1 MRIAFLTNNWFPPR
15 EGIARHIHEIARRL
29 ARRGHEPLIVAP
41 GRPRDGFQR
50 GEHCGIPL
58 LRYPYLRLR
67 PFHHRLARR
76 HLQGWL
82 DQGADGADMIHCHLP
97 LLPPLR
103 TDLPRMVTFH
113 SPLLTDTAAIP
124 EPGMVVRL
132 IKANARLVSVEY
144 EQSHIDAADRLI
156 AVSQGVAS
164 ELRRNYRVG
173 RREIEVVTNGVD
185 TRFFP
190 LVASRRRGRG
200 LLYVGRL
207 SYRKGLSRLLHALR
221 LLDDPRARLDI
232 VGEGPLSK
240 DLMALA
246 RRLGVE
252 ERVRFLGF
260 LDRNQLREL
269 LKRVGCLVNPA
280 DYESGPLTVLEALA
294 CGTPVVSTATGLA
307 AEMGDAPPL
316 RIAEAT
322 PAGLAQAITETLEQP
337 GRTHDLVLAGRELME
352 RRFDWEVVTDRL
364 LETYLGG
371 ERRAA

>member
-1 MRIAFLTNNWFPPR
+1 M
-15 EGIARHIHEIARRL
+15 
-29 ARRGHEPLIVAP
+29 
-41 GRPRDGFQR
+41 
-50 GEHCGIPL
+50 
-58 LRYPYLRLR
+58 
-67 PFHHRLARR
+67 
-76 HLQGWL
+76 
-82 DQGADGADMIHCHLP
+82 
-97 LLPPLR
+97 
-103 TDLPRMVTFH
+103 
-113 SPLLTDTAAIP
+113 
-124 EPGMVVRL
+124 
-132 IKANARLVSVEY
+132 
-144 EQSHIDAADRLI
+144 
-156 AVSQGVAS
+156 AS
-164 ELRRNYRVG
+164 
-173 RREIEVVTNGVD
+173 TH
-185 TRFFP
+185 
-190 LVASRRRGRG
+190 ASSRWWRAGRRGRG

-322 PAGLAQAITETLEQP
+322 PAGLARAITETLEQP